1 MRSRLGKPKTKTQFH
16 DPIQVVVTNMNLTKS
31 SFLKRNNPEVTHGK
45 VCQIM
50 KEVQSTEIEEGE
62 WRESENEDGQEENEE
77 EHIHKQHELIE
88 EDEEHREEGEEEEE
102 EEEEG
107 EHRENEEDSGEEEG
121 DVSAK
126 EVQGPK
132 GSVIKVVPPKP
143 RIASTVWARLN
154 HVKSEINDSY
164 LKNR

>member
-1 MRSRLGKPKTKTQFH
+1 MRSRLGRPRTKTHFH

-31 SFLKRNNPEVTHGK
+31 SSAKRNNPEITCEQVR
-45 VCQIM
+45 QLM
-50 KEVQSTEIEEGE
+50 KETQSTEREEGE
-62 WRESENEDGQEENEE
+62 WRESENEDGQEEDE
-77 EHIHKQHELIE
+77 EHRHKQHELIE
-88 EDEEHREEGEEEEE
+88 EDGGEQREEGE

-107 EHRENEEDSGEEEG
+107 EHRENEKDS
-121 DVSAK
+121 DVPAK

-154 HVKSEINDSY
+154 HVKSEVSDSY